1 MSSRLLAVLLSGA
14 ALVGTSIPA
23 SAIEAEAV
31 GQALVAALSTSGKNK
46 VSYDA
51 ARQDGAN
58 VVLDGFKL
66 DSGDG
71 DVVRFA
77 QAVVESPAEGGQGV
91 FDSPRI
97 TFNEGAITGESTGA
111 IGNASITNAT
121 IFDPKAVPANSPTG
135 AVLFANLE
143 ANDLRFT
150 AKDQPGEMTVAR
162 ISVETGNVV
171 ENVPQDN
178 KGTVEDLTIPPE
190 FFATSQ
196 VKPST
201 LGYDTLVF
209 DVTWDGSRDPAAN
222 TVSVRDA
229 TISMQDGGTFSLTGK
244 VGNLPEPREMN
255 DADATAKATEME
267 VHTLTLRY
275 DDQSLA
281 GRVLDL
287 MAQQQGVDRAQYVQQ
302 ISGALPFLLA
312 ALNNPEFQ
320 NQVAG
325 ALGAFLQDPKS
336 LSITIAPQEPISAAE
351 IIGIAST
358 APQSLPERLKASVT
372 ANAAQ

>member
-1 MSSRLLAVLLSGA
+1 MSCRFLA
-14 ALVGTSIPA
+14 ALLCGTALVATSAPA
-23 SAIEAEAV
+23 YAIEAEAV
-31 GQALVAALSTSGKNK
+31 GQALTAALSISGKNK
-46 VSYDA
+46 VSYEA

-58 VVLDGFKL
+58 VVLDGFTL
-66 DSGDG
+66 DNGDG
-71 DVVRFA
+71 DIVRFA
-77 QAVVESPAEGGQGV
+77 QAVVEAPTEGGEGV

-97 TFNEGAITGESTGA
+97 AFNDGAISGESSGA
-111 IGNASITNAT
+111 IGAASITDAT
-121 IFDPKAVPANSPTG
+121 VFDPKAVPANSPTG

-143 ANDLRFT
+143 ANDLRFS
-150 AKDQPGEMTVAR
+150 AKGQPGEMTIAR
-162 ISVETGNVV
+162 ISMETGNVV
-171 ENVPQDN
+171 DNVPQDS
-178 KGTVEDLTIPPE
+178 KGMVEDLTIPPE
-190 FFATSQ
+190 YFADSQ

-201 LGYDTLVF
+201 IGYDKLVF
-209 DVTWDGSRDPAAN
+209 DMTWDGSRDPAAD
-222 TVSVRDA
+222 TVTLRDA
-229 TISMQDGGTFSLTGK
+229 TISLQDGGKFSLTGK
-244 VGNLPEPREMN
+244 VGNLPAPRQMN

-325 ALGAFLQDPKS
+325 AVSTFLQDPKS
-336 LSITIAPQEPISAAE
+336 LSVTIAPEAPISAAE
-351 IIGIAST
+351 IVGIAST

-372 ANAAQ
+372 ANTAQ

>member
-1 MSSRLLAVLLSGA
+1 MHSRLLTILLSGA
-14 ALVGTSIPA
+14 ALVGTTLPV

-31 GQALVAALSTSGKNK
+31 GQALTAALSATGRNK
-46 VSYDA
+46 VTYDA

-58 VVLDGFKL
+58 VVLEGFTL
-66 DSGDG
+66 DNGDG
-71 DVVRFA
+71 DIVRFA
-77 QAVVESPAEGGQGV
+77 QAVVESPTEGGAGV
-91 FDSPRI
+91 FDSARI
-97 TFNEGAITGESTGA
+97 VFNEGAISGESTGA
-111 IGNASITNAT
+111 IGGASITNAT
-121 IFDPKAVPANSPTG
+121 VFDPKAVPANSPTG
-135 AVLFANLE
+135 AVIFANLE
-143 ANDLRFT
+143 ANHLRFT
-150 AKDQPGEMTVAR
+150 AKDQPGELTIAR
-162 ISVETGNVV
+162 IGVETGNVV
-171 ENVPQDN
+171 EGVPQDN
-178 KGTVEDLTIPPE
+178 KGTVDDLTIPPE
-190 FFATSQ
+190 YFNNSQ

-201 LGYDTLVF
+201 IGYDKLVF
-209 DVTWDGSRDPAAN
+209 DVTWDGSRDLAAD
-222 TVSVRDA
+222 TVTVRDA
-229 TISMQDGGTFSLTGK
+229 TISLQDGGTFKLTGK
-244 VGNLPEPREMN
+244 VGNVPEPRQMN

-267 VHTLTLRY
+267 VHTLTFRY

-336 LSITIAPQEPISAAE
+336 LSVTIAPEAPISAAE
-351 IIGIAST
+351 IVGIAST

-372 ANAAQ
+372 ANTAQ

>member
-1 MSSRLLAVLLSGA
+1 MHSRLLTILLSGA
-14 ALVGTSIPA
+14 ALVGTTLPV

-31 GQALVAALSTSGKNK
+31 GQALTAALSATGRNK
-46 VSYDA
+46 VTYDA

-58 VVLDGFKL
+58 VVLEGFTL
-66 DSGDG
+66 DNGDG
-71 DVVRFA
+71 DIVRFA
-77 QAVVESPAEGGQGV
+77 QAVVESPTEGGAGV
-91 FDSPRI
+91 FDSARI
-97 TFNEGAITGESTGA
+97 VFNEGAISGESTGA
-111 IGNASITNAT
+111 IGGASITNAT
-121 IFDPKAVPANSPTG
+121 VFDPKAVPANSPTG
-135 AVLFANLE
+135 AVIFANLE

-150 AKDQPGEMTVAR
+150 AKDQPGELTIAR
-162 ISVETGNVV
+162 IGVETGNVV
-171 ENVPQDN
+171 EGVPQDN
-178 KGTVEDLTIPPE
+178 KGTVDDLTIPPE
-190 FFATSQ
+190 YFNNSQ

-201 LGYDTLVF
+201 IGYDKLVF
-209 DVTWDGSRDPAAN
+209 DVTWDGSRDLAAD
-222 TVSVRDA
+222 TVTVRDA
-229 TISMQDGGTFSLTGK
+229 TISLQDGGTFKLTGK
-244 VGNLPEPREMN
+244 VGNVPEPRQMN

-267 VHTLTLRY
+267 VHTLTFRY

-336 LSITIAPQEPISAAE
+336 LSVTIAPEAPISAAE
-351 IIGIAST
+351 IVGIAST

-372 ANAAQ
+372 ANTAQ